1 MDERIWMM
9 RGLMKRINVKIA
21 VFVMLIVG
29 LTLYTAYS
37 MLAEEEISLEEVR
50 VLAADGMITPIT
62 KEDVTGEGSEKI
74 GKELLEDTL
83 EEQVENEIDKEGGQN
98 EKKATEEVNQ
108 SDDLE
113 KEERK
118 QEELRKAE
126 LLKEEERKRAVLRA
140 EEAKRE
146 ETKKQEEN
154 KQIEANP
161 NALQVD
167 LNSYVLNVMKTYPR
181 NGSHPY
187 LLNNDYQNYNGV
199 TANINYQNKLLLK
212 AHPSGSRA
220 SHCSGLTFEV
230 FFKAMQQRNK
240 EAGISPEDFNGMSYD
255 QLYNFAMTW
264 YVANGNKQSSNIAI
278 AVEKYGIGHRVSNL
292 EDAKPGDFLDFSR
305 ENNTG
310 HTVVF
315 LNWIRDNGKI
325 IGLRYWSTQ
334 GSTNGINY
342 NEEYFNVEKSNGTK
356 YGDLI
361 IDQIYIARVTS
372 INKYR

>member
-1 MDERIWMM
+1 
-9 RGLMKRINVKIA
+9 MKRINVKIA